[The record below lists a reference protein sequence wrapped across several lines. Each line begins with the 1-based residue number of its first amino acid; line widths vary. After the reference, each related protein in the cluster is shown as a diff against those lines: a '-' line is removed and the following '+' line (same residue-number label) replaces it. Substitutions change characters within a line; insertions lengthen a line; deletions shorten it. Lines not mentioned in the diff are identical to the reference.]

1 MKFSL
6 KQLFGFK
13 KKMTINDIASEDI
26 IREKAQLDYEKKKLV
41 NSIQKGEQ
49 RKQQLVVQGAKAA
62 SNSERLTLAHEIKTE
77 DKRIKGMLKTQIVL
91 NQRLLALNGLEVIK
105 RNKEILSNTGKG
117 ILEKLD
123 IDTLANNIDEIVV
136 GDQVNLDKITRLAEL
151 VTAPLET
158 QGEMDQDSQ
167 VNEIM
172 ALMETMSQA
181 PDKEVNIKYEI
192 DKILQ
197 KSTNPDDI

>member
-13 KKMTINDIASEDI
+13 KKITINDIATEDI
-26 IREKAQLDYEKKKLV
+26 IREKTQLDYEKKKLV
-41 NSIQKGEQ
+41 TGIQKGEQ
-49 RKQQLVVQGAKAA
+49 RKQQLVLQGAKAS

-77 DKRIKGMLKTQIVL
+77 DKRIKGLLKTQIVL

-105 RNKEILSNTGKG
+105 RNQEILSNTSKG

-123 IDTLANNIDEIVV
+123 IDTLANNIDKIVV
-136 GDQVNLDKITRLAEL
+136 GDQINLDKLSRLAEMI
-151 VTAPLET
+151 TAPLEG
-158 QGEMDQDSQ
+158 QDEMEQDGQ
-167 VNEIM
+167 INEIM
-172 ALMETMSQA
+172 ALMETMSQT
-181 PDKEVNIKYEI
+181 PEKEVNIKSEI

-197 KSTNPDDI
+197 KSSNPDDF